1 MYANIISYYSD
12 ITILTSPQTC
22 NNLIFPFSIEIC
34 HIKVYNWP
42 SPAQKQVEWDRPTPF
57 WHGRTVGCNL
67 FLCSRLLQTFSVTYG
82 ICLFSESHR
91 IILQHTYSEA
101 FYVVIVIPTLYVVHT
116 VQSATRAEPVVSNHV
131 ERAVKL

>member
-1 MYANIISYYSD
+1 
-12 ITILTSPQTC
+12 
-22 NNLIFPFSIEIC
+22 
-34 HIKVYNWP
+34 
-42 SPAQKQVEWDRPTPF
+42 
-57 WHGRTVGCNL
+57 
-67 FLCSRLLQTFSVTYG
+67 VTYG

-116 VQSATRAEPVVSNHV
+116 VQSSTRAEPVVSNHV